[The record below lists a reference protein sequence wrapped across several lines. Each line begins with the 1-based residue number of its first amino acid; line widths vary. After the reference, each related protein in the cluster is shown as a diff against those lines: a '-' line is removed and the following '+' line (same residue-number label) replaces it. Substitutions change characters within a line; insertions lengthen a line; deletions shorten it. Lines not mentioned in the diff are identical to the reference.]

1 MRNKRRR
8 TRRPIMREIQS
19 INPFTEDVVWSHELL
34 SPEDAD
40 QKVDLSFEVQKPWA
54 RLEESDRLG
63 CIQNLGNLLLEKK
76 SEFARVITFEMGK
89 TFASALA
96 EVEKSANMFLYLS
109 EHFPKW
115 NSYNEIEMPSG
126 KHRVTFQP
134 LGVTL
139 GIMPWNFPLWQAAR
153 FAAPSLALGN
163 SVLLK
168 PASNVFQSSKLF
180 EELALEAGIPE
191 GVYQHLSLDSRHMDH
206 VIQNQKLAG
215 VSLTGSASAGKK
227 VGEIAGAQMKKMVFE
242 LGGSDPYIIME
253 DADLDLAA
261 SKCAESRLLNS
272 GQSCICAKR
281 FIVHEKVKEEFL
293 ELFVK
298 EMKHKTFGDP
308 MEESTGM
315 GPMARKDL
323 RLDLH
328 DQVKRAVKAGGE
340 ILTGGSIPDRHGYFY
355 PPTVLVDVD
364 PQSSIYQQEFFGP
377 VALVNSYSNE
387 DEAFELANST
397 PFGLGSG
404 IFSHDRERA
413 GHLAETR
420 IHSGMSVINDYL
432 RSDVRLPFG
441 GVKDS
446 GFGRE
451 LSPFGIHEFANVK
464 TVSIY

>member
-1 MRNKRRR
+1 
-8 TRRPIMREIQS
+8 
-19 INPFTEDVVWSHELL
+19 
-34 SPEDAD
+34 
-40 QKVDLSFEVQKPWA
+40 
-54 RLEESDRLG
+54 
-63 CIQNLGNLLLEKK
+63 
-76 SEFARVITFEMGK
+76 
-89 TFASALA
+89 
-96 EVEKSANMFLYLS
+96 
-109 EHFPKW
+109 
-115 NSYNEIEMPSG
+115 
-126 KHRVTFQP
+126 
-134 LGVTL
+134 
-139 GIMPWNFPLWQAAR
+139 
-153 FAAPSLALGN
+153 
-163 SVLLK
+163 
-168 PASNVFQSSKLF
+168 
-180 EELALEAGIPE
+180 
-191 GVYQHLSLDSRHMDH
+191 
-206 VIQNQKLAG
+206 
-215 VSLTGSASAGKK
+215 
-227 VGEIAGAQMKKMVFE
+227 
-242 LGGSDPYIIME
+242 
-253 DADLDLAA
+253 
-261 SKCAESRLLNS
+261 
-272 GQSCICAKR
+272 
-281 FIVHEKVKEEFL
+281 
-293 ELFVK
+293 
-298 EMKHKTFGDP
+298 

-451 LSPFGIHEFANVK
+451 LSPFGIHEFANVE